1 MGIQTDVTQSLTDVF
16 ALLPIGAVLWV
27 FLGVVFIVYGIHSAI
42 MLWHWKEYS
51 TGKYT
56 TVTNMFMYLG
66 VSGGFLFL
74 MFLAAS
80 WYSLV

>member
-1 MGIQTDVTQSLTDVF
+1 MGIETEVTQNLTEVF
-16 ALLPIGAVLWV
+16 AMLPIGTILWV

-66 VSGGFLFL
+66 VSAGFLFL
-74 MFLAAS
+74 MFLATS
-80 WYSLV
+80 WYSIV